1 MPAAAP
7 TGIGIDIGDYFGP
20 AKIGFGSFA
29 DIITQIFPKVLII
42 GGIIFFI
49 LVVIAGF
56 GVISGAGNDDPHAKD
71 QAKNFLTYAVIG
83 MLIMFS
89 AYWILQ
95 ILSFVL
101 TNGKS
106 TNLLEIK

>member
-7 TGIGIDIGDYFGP
+7 TGSGVNIYDVFGP
-20 AKIGFGSFA
+20 AKTFSSFGAVISY
-29 DIITQIFPKVLII
+29 IFPKILII
-42 GGIIFFI
+42 GGIIFFV

-56 GVISGAGNDDPHAKD
+56 GVISGAGNDDPHAKE
-71 QAKNFLTYAVIG
+71 QSKNFLTYAIIG

-95 ILSFVL
+95 ILSYVL
-101 TNGKS
+101 TSGKT
-106 TNLLEIK
+106 TNLLKF

>member
-1 MPAAAP
+1 MPTTAP
-7 TGIGIDIGDYFGP
+7 TPAGVDIGQIFEP
-20 AKIGFGSFA
+20 AKHFTSFA
-29 DIITQIFPKVLII
+29 AIISYIYPKVLII

-49 LVVIAGF
+49 LVIIAGF
-56 GVISGAGNDDPHAKD
+56 GMISGAGSDDPQSKD

-83 MLIMFS
+83 MLIMFG

-101 TNGKS
+101 TSGKS

>member
-1 MPAAAP
+1 MGP
-7 TGIGIDIGDYFGP
+7 TGAGVNIKDYYPPASTFSSFG
-20 AKIGFGSFA
+20 AVISY
-29 DIITQIFPKVLII
+29 IFPKILII
-42 GGIIFFI
+42 GGIIFFV

-83 MLIMFS
+83 LLIMFG

-95 ILSFVL
+95 ILSFIL